1 MIGKKV
7 YETHRK
13 ETPMPD
19 ENVFKQENGMLGL
32 LRQIAHLF
40 MKRGKWIK
48 VKEAIGRK
56 EILLFLTKL
65 QTYKQTTTNNTEQ
78 EENIMTE
85 VQMNKA
91 SPKISYFLG
100 DIWSTG
106 TRITNR
112 FLPTNEAA
120 AQQTND
126 SVPFSWCLVSKNKKQ
141 SRK

>member
-1 MIGKKV
+1 
-7 YETHRK
+7 
-13 ETPMPD
+13 
-19 ENVFKQENGMLGL
+19 
-32 LRQIAHLF
+32 
-40 MKRGKWIK
+40 
-48 VKEAIGRK
+48 
-56 EILLFLTKL
+56 
-65 QTYKQTTTNNTEQ
+65 
-78 EENIMTE
+78 MTE